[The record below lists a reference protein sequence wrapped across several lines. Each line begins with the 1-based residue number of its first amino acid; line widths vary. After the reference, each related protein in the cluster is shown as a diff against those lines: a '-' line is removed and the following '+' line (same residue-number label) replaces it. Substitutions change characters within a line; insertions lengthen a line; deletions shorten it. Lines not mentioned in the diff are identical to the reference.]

1 MEDNPTNDLEFLAE
15 VSELVT
21 RIKEIALEK
30 GVGDRLI
37 LIAMIGLKHEELE
50 RITSVYDLHSA
61 DENYLLEGMDFL
73 DQAVNN
79 EIEESRPEPGTLDW
93 WINKMN

>member
-1 MEDNPTNDLEFLAE
+1 MDDNPINDLEFLAE
-15 VSELVT
+15 VSNLVS
-21 RIKEIALEK
+21 RIKEIALER

-37 LIAMIGLKHEELE
+37 LIAMIGLKHEEQE

-61 DENYLLEGMDFL
+61 DEDYLLEGMDFL

-79 EIEESRPEPGTLDW
+79 EIEENRPEPGTIEW